1 MALYNNICNIYY
13 AIYMYVYV
21 YIYKYNIYII
31 HICIYIYIYIYMH
44 IYGKLLNGK
53 LQTLISRKSG
63 PPFHK

>member
-1 MALYNNICNIYY
+1 MCIY
-13 AIYMYVYV
+13 
-21 YIYKYNIYII
+21 
-31 HICIYIYIYIYMH
+31 IYIYIYIYMH